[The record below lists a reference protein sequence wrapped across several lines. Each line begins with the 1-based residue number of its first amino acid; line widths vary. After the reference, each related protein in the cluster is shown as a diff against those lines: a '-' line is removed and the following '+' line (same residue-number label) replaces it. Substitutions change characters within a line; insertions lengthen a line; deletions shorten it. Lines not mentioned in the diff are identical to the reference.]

1 MPTTIPT
8 ITSST
13 RPSSPSTGDAYFE
26 TDTKNYIIYD
36 GANWRAYASDSSSG
50 WSGINDYYLSFDGV
64 DDFLSS
70 PYGLD
75 SPGSGDFS
83 VSFWYKTSSIPTGTK
98 VIFYAGDIQNTSTL
112 QLNLRGSTDPNPTK
126 FRFYTANSSGQ
137 TIFDNYSNFQYTTN
151 TWYHVTFVRS
161 GTNLKVYIGD
171 STNSLSLQM
180 NVTNSQLSQ
189 TFGGGYF
196 LLNMFPSS
204 SPTYWPTGSSYL
216 PGLGDI
222 DELAVFHSALT
233 QSQITNIYKGESDGG
248 SGGTNG
254 TKGNLTSFDPVVW
267 YRMGDGDEA
276 GSGSTV
282 YDMSANSYNA
292 TLYNSPSYTSY

>member
-1 MPTTIPT
+1 MNLGYHAYYGLGFDGTTTREVVTDISIPNAQSVYSYC
-8 ITSST
+8 IWLN
-13 RPSSPSTGDAYFE
+13 
-26 TDTKNYIIYD
+26 TDDT
-36 GANWRAYASDSSSG
+36 ANWRRAWSSLVATNG
-50 WSGINDYYLSFDGV
+50 AGHLLQIGGSGI
-64 DDFLSS
+64 
-70 PYGLD
+70 
-75 SPGSGDFS
+75 
-83 VSFWYKTSSIPTGTK
+83 W
-98 VIFYAGDIQNTSTL
+98 AG
-112 QLNLRGSTDPNPTK
+112 K
-126 FRFYTANSSGQ
+126 FRWTAYYSG
-137 TIFDNYSNFQYTTN
+137 IKFDAISTTSPSTN

-189 TFGGGYF
+189 TFGGSYF

-254 TKGNLTSFDPVVW
+254 TKGDLTSFDPVVW

>member
-1 MPTTIPT
+1 MSTITPT
-8 ITSST
+8 TSST
-13 RPSSPSTGDAYFE
+13 RPTGVQGRIAFE
-26 TDTKNYIIYD
+26 TDTKNIIVYD
-36 GANWRAYASDSSSG
+36 GAFWRSYASDGSGG

-64 DDFLSS
+64 DDYLSS
-70 PYGLD
+70 SYGLD

-98 VIFYAGDIQNTSTL
+98 VVFYAGDIQNTSTL
-112 QLNLRGSTDPNPTK
+112 QLNLRGSTDSSNPTK
-126 FRFYTANSSGQ
+126 FRFYTADSSGQ

-180 NVTNSQLSQ
+180 NVTNNQLSQ

-196 LLNMFPSS
+196 LLSMFPSS
-204 SPTYWPTGSSYL
+204 NPIYWPTGSTYL

-282 YDMSANSYNA
+282 YDMSANNYHA